1 MNIYTFIGFIDS
13 IKPYIEIAILW
24 FIIYQILLFFE
35 GTRAVHVLRGIVVL
49 LVAFFVF
56 QILGLERIN
65 WLFTKV
71 FAISVIAFLII
82 FHQEIRQGLAHL
94 GRRHMFGTVLK
105 EEEIDYISREIVE
118 ATAHLSGNKIGA
130 IIAIEK
136 EITLKPY
143 VESGVAVDGLVS
155 ADLLETIFAP
165 NNLLHDGGVVV
176 QHGRISAAGCL
187 FPLTENQSISRMF
200 GTRHRA
206 AIGLSEETDA
216 VIIVVSEERGDLSL
230 VYRSKFLQGFAKED
244 LLAKIKELMSLK
256 GK

>member
-1 MNIYTFIGFIDS
+1 MNMYTFFDFINYF
-13 IKPYIEIAILW
+13 KTYIEIGILW

-49 LVAFFVF
+49 VVAFLVF
-56 QILGLERIN
+56 QLLGLDRIN

-71 FAISVIAFLII
+71 FAISIIAFLII
-82 FHQEIRQGLAHL
+82 FHPEIRQGLAHL

-118 ATAHLSGNKIGA
+118 ATAHLSANRIGA

-136 EITLKPY
+136 EITLRPY
-143 VESGVAVDGLVS
+143 VESGVSIDGLVS
-155 ADLLETIFAP
+155 TDLLESIFAP
-165 NNLLHDGGVVV
+165 NNLLHDGGVVI

-187 FPLTENQSISRMF
+187 FPLSDNQSISRMF

-230 VYRSKFLQGFAKED
+230 VYRSKFLQGFTRDD
-244 LLAKIKELMSLK
+244 LLLKIKEMMLLRDK
-256 GK
+256 